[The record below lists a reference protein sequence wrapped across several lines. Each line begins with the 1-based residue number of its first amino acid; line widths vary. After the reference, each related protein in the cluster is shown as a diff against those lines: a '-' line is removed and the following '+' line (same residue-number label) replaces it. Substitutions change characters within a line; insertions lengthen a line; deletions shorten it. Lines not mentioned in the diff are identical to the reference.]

1 MGHMENKLGEFASIF
16 FAVLDAH
23 NNREEDISWLKAKV
37 ADLEDGSGC
46 KNKKIRCI
54 PETV

>member
-1 MGHMENKLGEFASIF
+1 MRHMENKLGEFASFF

-37 ADLEDGSGC
+37 ADLEDRSDR
-46 KNKKIRCI
+46 KNQKNQG
-54 PETV
+54 